1 MNYSTMRFCLI
12 SIFLCIAVSLSAQY
26 TPDEY
31 IKKYNQM
38 AVKEMK
44 RSGVP
49 ASITLSQGILESA
62 SGASYLAKEG
72 NNHFGIKCHKWEG
85 EKIYAD
91 DDAKGECFR
100 KYKSVEDSYKDHS
113 EFLRQN
119 SRYHFLFELE
129 ITDYK
134 GWAKGLKQ
142 AGYATSPTYAESLI
156 KLIEKYNLNDYDSGK
171 AKPVDNDKPSK
182 RPNRNN
188 GPINDDFNINPYLYE
203 VLTNNNVPY
212 IIVADTNVLLS
223 KLSQELDLMNWQLA
237 KYNDLDKNALLT
249 KGEQIYIKPKRN
261 KAEKK
266 YETHKFGSEE
276 TMRDISQKYAVK
288 LKKLYKYNNL
298 EIGTEPEPG
307 IVLNLR
313 KKKK

>member
-1 MNYSTMRFCLI
+1 MLLTAITTL
-12 SIFLCIAVSLSAQY
+12 AQY

-31 IKKYNQM
+31 IKQYSNM

-62 SGASYLAKEG
+62 SGSSYLAKEG
-72 NNHFGIKCHKWEG
+72 NNHFGIKCHKWDG
-85 EKIYAD
+85 DKIYAD

-113 EFLRQN
+113 DFLRQN

-129 ITDYK
+129 ITDYQ
-134 GWAKGLKQ
+134 GWANGLKQ
-142 AGYATSPTYAESLI
+142 AGYATSPTYAEGLI
-156 KLIEKYNLNDYDSGK
+156 KLIEKYNLNEYDSGK
-171 AKPVDNDKPSK
+171 SRPIHEDKPS
-182 RPNRNN
+182 RRQNRNN
-188 GPINDDFNINPYLYE
+188 NRIDDDFNINPYMNE

-212 IIVADTNVLLS
+212 IVVADSSISLSVLS
-223 KLSQELDLMNWQLA
+223 GQLDLMNWQLA
-237 KYNDLDKNALLT
+237 KYNDLDKNTLVY
-249 KGEQIYIKPKRN
+249 KGEKIYIKPKRN
-261 KAEKK
+261 KAEKQYK
-266 YETHKFGSEE
+266 THTIDSAQ
-276 TMRDISQKYAVK
+276 TMRDVSQQYAVK

-298 EIGTEPEPG
+298 EEGIEPEPG
-307 IVLNLR
+307 TVLNLR